1 MGTHQVIESLF
12 ILKQGAGHPVILPA
26 CCAAASAADCGSLI
40 VDGIVVAA
48 AYRGPGVICRIHVPS
63 TDGGA
68 FTGCVFF
75 NRLPSENTGL
85 RYP

>member
-1 MGTHQVIESLF
+1 MASSLIECMMGTHQVIESLF

-48 AYRGPGVICRIHVPS
+48 AYRGPGCLS
-63 TDGGA
+63 TNCPPGWY
-68 FTGCVFF
+68 CLV
-75 NRLPSENTGL
+75 N
-85 RYP
+85 